1 MAKRKRNFLLILLIF
16 TLLTTSAARPLQQPN
31 PPSSGGPVLKITQVD
46 TSQFP
51 KVTVYVSASDT
62 SGEPVSINPAL
73 LVLKEDSRVILPDRV
88 NGTGEGGP
96 LTTLL
101 AIDVSGSMKSGG
113 KLGIAKSVAQDYIY
127 QIRSDDKAGILTFSN
142 KISYVQAI
150 TSDQKQLIA
159 AIDGLNAKGDTAMYD
174 ALLKSVDILNP
185 LPGRKA
191 IIVLTDGI
199 DNLSKHTALDVIQ
212 SIGQTG
218 LSISTI
224 GFGVASQGTGNL
236 SALDE
241 VGLETLAGHAGG
253 QYGFAKDRDSLQLLY
268 EKFGRSLKNEY
279 VLTYTSPSALR
290 DGLSRSLT
298 VSLLEG
304 GLPALAG
311 GFQTRYNPG
320 GLVPESGG
328 TVPWVM
334 FFVLLAGLLLILFLP
349 TIIGKV
355 KRKKTVEQKSR
366 VKLSPEAT
374 KSTVKLS

>member
-1 MAKRKRNFLLILLIF
+1 MAKRKRNFLLILLILV
-16 TLLTTSAARPLQQPN
+16 LLATSAARPLQQPN

-73 LVLKEDSRVILPDRV
+73 LVLKEDSRVILPDQV

-253 QYGFAKDRDSLQLLY
+253 QYGFAKDRASLQLLY

-279 VLTYTSPSALR
+279 VISYTSPSTLR
-290 DGLSRSLT
+290 DGVSRSLT
-298 VSLLEG
+298 L
-304 GLPALAG
+304 
-311 GFQTRYNPG
+311 
-320 GLVPESGG
+320 
-328 TVPWVM
+328 
-334 FFVLLAGLLLILFLP
+334 
-349 TIIGKV
+349 
-355 KRKKTVEQKSR
+355 
-366 VKLSPEAT
+366 
-374 KSTVKLS
+374 